1 MCSVHTCCVWG
12 TFRKHLAKQ
21 TALLSHSID
30 QICPV
35 IIYEFN
41 SNKDRPWYGQLFCLE
56 WTYHSQGNYAKL
68 WGNFG
73 HYSTLKPEYSCNY
86 PIRGSNSIIKLTSS
100 ALIPPSLLP
109 YFCIDSVHLC
119 TLWREPSHLQ
129 VVSRVTATFPSAP
142 HCVLLTNCPDIQL
155 LSQPKIARVM
165 SDYLPGG
172 VWSSGPRGQA
182 PSTWTARH
190 STRTP
195 PWSSRCC

>member
-100 ALIPPSLLP
+100 ALIPPSSHNTIFL
-109 YFCIDSVHLC
+109 YWQC
-119 TLWREPSHLQ
+119 TLVHTL
-129 VVSRVTATFPSAP
+129 TGTFPSVSAP
-142 HCVLLTNCPDIQL
+142 RCKLW
-155 LSQPKIARVM
+155 A
-165 SDYLPGG
+165 
-172 VWSSGPRGQA
+172 VWL
-182 PSTWTARH
+182 RH
-190 STRTP
+190 SPLLHIVSCWQTVRTFNFSLNP
-195 PWSSRCC
+195 K